1 VKGIHQGGERCADL
15 ALGVA
20 HHVALPLPWT
30 ASASEAEIGSPDGS
44 GDSCRSARHCDGGA
58 LLGGSG
64 DEGH

>member
-1 VKGIHQGGERCADL
+1 VDL